1 MDFLR
6 KIYERAAKDRVKLI
20 LPEGTEPR
28 ILKAVQEILSRRLC
42 EVVLLGRPEE
52 VRAAA
57 KEHSIDLKEIEI
69 IDPLNSK
76 LFDKYTELYYQIRR
90 HKGIEIDVARKVLQE
105 NPVFFAALAV
115 HCGDADGY
123 VAGAS
128 HTTRDVARAA
138 IHCIGIQE
146 GIKTVSSSLIIILDD
161 KRFGEEGLILFAD
174 CGIVPE
180 PTSEQLKDIALSSVK
195 LFRTIIER
203 EPRVAF
209 LSYSTKGS
217 GGVSESIERVQS
229 AVKILKA
236 THPEIIADGELQADA
251 AILPDVAKI
260 KSPGSKVAGHAN
272 ILIFPNLDAG
282 NISYKLVQRLAH
294 SRAIG
299 PLLQGLAKPVSDLSR
314 GCDWKDVLDAVAITA
329 VRAQDKDKY

>member
-6 KIYERAAKDRVKLI
+6 KIYERAAKERVKI
-20 LPEGTEPR
+20 VLPEGTEPR

-52 VRAAA
+52 VREVA
-57 KEHSIDLKEIEI
+57 KEYLIDLKGIEI

-76 LFDKYTELYYQIRR
+76 LFAKYTELYYQIRR
-90 HKGIEIDVARKVLQE
+90 HKGIEIDTARRVLQE
-105 NPVFFAALAV
+105 NPVFFSALAV
-115 HCGDADGY
+115 HSGDADGY

-138 IHCIGIQE
+138 IHCIRTSE
-146 GIKTVSSSLIIILDD
+146 WIKTVSSSLIIILNDR
-161 KRFGEEGLILFAD
+161 RFGEEGLFIFAD
-174 CGIVPE
+174 CGIVPQ
-180 PTSEQLKDIALSSVK
+180 PTSEQLKDIALSSVQ
-195 LFRTIIER
+195 LFRVLLER
-203 EPRVAF
+203 EPKVAF

-217 GGVSESIERVQS
+217 GGVSESIEKVQS
-229 AVKILKA
+229 AVKILNE
-236 THPEIIADGELQADA
+236 THPEIIVDGELQADA
-251 AILPDVAKI
+251 AILPDIAEI
-260 KSPGSKVAGHAN
+260 KASGSKVAGHAN

-294 SRAIG
+294 SRVIG

-314 GCDWKDVLDAVAITA
+314 GCDWKDIVDAVAITA
-329 VRAQDKDKY
+329 VRAQDKAKY